1 MLPGMRTSRVEGSEQ
16 LRTCVSSDVNALQ
29 SLHERVGWTPSA
41 TQIRPDP
48 ATRAQKEMLIA
59 NLGRMWSTQTDWV
72 HHTFFGARA
81 TRGADGKR
89 VAERAAAGTAVLA
102 EQPFPYALPEGT
114 RHMVLWCAGSPD
126 AWSEASITSAIARN
140 VDAAEGG
147 EFIWYENPKKS
158 IPGLSLIHI

>member
-16 LRTCVSSDVNALQ
+16 LRSCVSSDINALQ

-89 VAERAAAGTAVLA
+89 VAERAAAG
-102 EQPFPYALPEGT
+102 
-114 RHMVLWCAGSPD
+114 
-126 AWSEASITSAIARN
+126 
-140 VDAAEGG
+140 
-147 EFIWYENPKKS
+147 
-158 IPGLSLIHI
+158 LSLIHISEPTRPY